1 MSQVS
6 ERLSRLA
13 VFNLYNVSQLK
24 ITNSSLCQKFTDIKF
39 IHANG
44 LDLGDNRQKQGINEA
59 QAEIEQ
65 LIATW

>member
-1 MSQVS
+1 MFEFIGV
-6 ERLSRLA
+6 
-13 VFNLYNVSQLK
+13 
-24 ITNSSLCQKFTDIKF
+24 TNIKF